1 LSSAYVDP
9 HVKTIHQ
16 FALVQ
21 TNHDADRRELSLKF
35 SSGLGHGEQY
45 LSKSDH
51 NHRDG
56 LQISTL
62 IRKRRSIA

>member
-1 LSSAYVDP
+1 
-9 HVKTIHQ
+9 
-16 FALVQ
+16 VQ

-62 IRKRRSIA
+62 IKKKKKHCIVGFYEYLTV